1 MKKIRFDIRVFVI
14 TLLIFFGFSVL
25 YIRALQMPEY
35 TYQSTGV
42 VRENIREI
50 KDYKIEENHFT
61 PLTIDPKLFF
71 YTDHHENVCGIR
83 VSFEKDS
90 LPEKIQV
97 YYAEEYGAFSE
108 ENSACALVK
117 GRTEVDV
124 IFYKSDLDRI
134 VDISLDINEEFTL
147 KNIEV
152 LSNQVM
158 VEENHTKEYM
168 ICFAVALVVAMVMSF
183 IPGVSRIV
191 DSLKNK
197 LKKTIR
203 VAAKNKKRLV
213 LYAIV
218 LILWA
223 VVSILIMYLAKIIC
237 EYNYLKIYEAVMIF
251 IGGAIVILAYALR
264 NVTTTKPQYLF
275 FVVAFLLGSLNIL
288 TSPKTVGISWDDE
301 THYGRTVYFSYGAN
315 QEIPYS
321 DNEIVYDYIEVV
333 ENFQYYYS
341 KEGRDS
347 WIELINGYK
356 AEDFFVDTEDYTLST
371 AYVSNIAPAAGLIIG
386 RGLDLSYT
394 TTYMLGR
401 FMNLLQYSIIFFV
414 AISLVKGRG
423 KYILSVFGLIPTS
436 VFLASSYSYD
446 GWVIAFSV
454 LAYAMLIAELQK
466 ENSCITM
473 KKWISIMAVFAIGV
487 LPKAI
492 YFPMLFPMLFIGK
505 KKFDKKYKL
514 STYVWVDFITMLILV
529 ASFIVPMFT
538 RGAGLNDTRVFS
550 DVDSIEQIKYI
561 IKHPVQYTGVLLE
574 FISEYLSPNTSYNYL
589 TYLGYY
595 GYASNYVVI
604 FLSIGFTA
612 LLENDMK
619 QVRQTVIFKSVLSFA
634 FFATVC
640 LMATA
645 LYISFTPVG
654 CDHIEGCQWRY
665 LLPILFPMLYWVSE
679 FNIDTSRINKGRY
692 VSGVMVVIACLFIC
706 AIGDLCI
713 RYY

>member
-1 MKKIRFDIRVFVI
+1 MKKIRVDIRVFVI

-35 TYQSTGV
+35 TYQSTGIT
-42 VRENIREI
+42 RENIQEI
-50 KDYKIEENHFT
+50 KDYEVEEKHFV
-61 PLTIDPKLFF
+61 PQTIDPKIFF
-71 YTDHHENVCGIR
+71 YTDNYENVCGIR

-90 LPEKIQV
+90 IPKKIQV

-108 ENSACALVK
+108 ENSACAMVK
-117 GRTEVDV
+117 GQTEVDV
-124 IFYKSDLDRI
+124 IFHKSNLDRI

-147 KNIEV
+147 KNIEI

-158 VEENHTKEYM
+158 VEANHTKEYM
-168 ICFAVALVVAMVMSF
+168 TSFIVALAWAMVMSV
-183 IPGVSRIV
+183 IPGISRMV

-197 LKKTIR
+197 LIKVAR
-203 VAAKNKKRLV
+203 VVTKNKKQLA
-213 LYAIV
+213 LYAV
-218 LILWA
+218 ALILWA
-223 VVSILIMYLAKIIC
+223 AVSILIMYLAKIIY
-237 EYNYLKIYEAVMIF
+237 EYDYFKMYETVMIF
-251 IGGAIVILAYALR
+251 IGGAIVIFAYALR
-264 NVTTTKPQYLF
+264 NITATKPQYLF

-288 TSPKTVGISWDDE
+288 TSPKMVGISWDDE

-321 DNEIVYDYIEVV
+321 DNEIVYDYIKVV

-347 WIELINGYK
+347 WIESINGYK
-356 AEDFFVDTEDYTLST
+356 AEDFLIDTEDYTLST

-386 RGLDLSYT
+386 RGLGFSYI

-401 FMNLLQYSIIFFV
+401 FMNLIQYSIIFFV

-454 LAYAMLIAELQK
+454 LAYAMFIAELQK

-492 YFPMLFPMLFIGK
+492 YFPMLFPMLFIGRE
-505 KKFDKKYKL
+505 KFDKKYKL
-514 STYVWVDFITMLILV
+514 STYVWVDIITMTLLV

-550 DVDSIEQIKYI
+550 DVNSIEQIKYI
-561 IKHPVQYTGVLLE
+561 IKHPVQYTGVLLG
-574 FISEYLSPNTSYNYL
+574 FIAEYLSPSTSYNYL

-619 QVRQTVIFKSVLSFA
+619 QVRQTVVFKSVLLFA

-665 LLPILFPMLYWVSE
+665 LLPILFPALYWISE
-679 FNIDTSRINKGRY
+679 FNIDTSTINKGRY